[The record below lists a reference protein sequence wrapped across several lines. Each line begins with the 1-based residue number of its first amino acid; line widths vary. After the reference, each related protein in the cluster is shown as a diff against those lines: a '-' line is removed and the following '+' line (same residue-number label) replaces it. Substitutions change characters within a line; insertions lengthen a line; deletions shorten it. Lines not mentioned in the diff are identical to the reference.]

1 MCVKSAVLVPDLH
14 SCQQVAVIP
23 SSAQYRKNVEATVGA
38 HIKVLEKESD
48 VGRIEAEIG
57 LGPLENVLGMAED
70 ELELATQVCECDSCL
85 CVGIRRGRRVVV
97 CVLTRA
103 VCRCNLGKRGTRS
116 SLLMSSLTRQ
126 ISLCWVGTARRSPE
140 TKRE

>member
-103 VCRCNLGKRGTRS
+103 VCQMQSWKAWDAELSLDVKFDEANK
-116 SLLMSSLTRQ
+116 SLLGGDSEALP
-126 ISLCWVGTARRSPE
+126 GDKA
-140 TKRE
+140 